1 VLLSFLHHDEDEE
14 DNTEIFRIMFNT
26 AFIPE
31 SNIIEASKLELS
43 PKKIRQDEDKILKK
57 NF

>member
-1 VLLSFLHHDEDEE
+1 LHHDEDEE

-26 AFIPE
+26 SFIPE
-31 SNIIEASKLELS
+31 SNIIVASKLELS
-43 PKKIRQDEDKILKK
+43 PKKIQQDEDKILKQ